1 MGREAGLECKI
12 NLTLMSQ
19 LFDMRSA
26 LADSI
31 VQANIGW
38 KECDI
43 ILKRQTDLWNDVA
56 TALAAS
62 NTGSVLHIGVAEGD
76 STEDDG
82 LEMNVTVPLT
92 ILCPPQLADGATP
105 EEDLWEALVKHVHD
119 LRLGSDPFA
128 YRFRFKSFSDVEI
141 EADGGTGYLGRQ
153 TVFQRK
159 LSL

>member
-1 MGREAGLECKI
+1 VSKLYDLREA
-12 NLTLMSQ
+12 
-19 LFDMRSA
+19 
-26 LADSI
+26 LAASI
-31 VQANIGW
+31 VTADIGW
-38 KECDI
+38 AAGDI
-43 ILKRQTDLWNDVA
+43 ILRRQTDLWNDVA
-56 TALAAS
+56 TAIA
-62 NTGSVLHIGVAEGD
+62 GSKNGAVLHIGVAEGD
-76 STEDDG
+76 STEEDG

-92 ILCPPQLADGATP
+92 ILCLPQVLQDAAP

-119 LRLGSDPFA
+119 LRLSADSFY